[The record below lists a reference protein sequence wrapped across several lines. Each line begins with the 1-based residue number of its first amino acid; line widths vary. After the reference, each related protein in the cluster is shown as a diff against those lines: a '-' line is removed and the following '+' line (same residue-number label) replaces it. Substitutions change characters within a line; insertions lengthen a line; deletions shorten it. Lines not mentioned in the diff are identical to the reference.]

1 MDERIFIGHKAGE
14 VRWADNGQYCYFMPH
29 DLPFDYEPDRGTL
42 LAEQSALIGLSRLD
56 GLTSRLTPD
65 DLHILVIPFSLNE
78 SVSSSSIE
86 GTRST
91 LDDVLR
97 SEKIMERD
105 ESRARDNREVLNYMA
120 ALEQGYDAIDSGSAL
135 DAHLLMEL
143 HRTLMSG
150 TRGSD
155 RSPGVFKVEQNAIGR
170 PGDTLETAK
179 MVPAPPV
186 AVDHLLDNWTG
197 YISDRNQMVIERLAL
212 AHYQFEA
219 IHPFRDGNG
228 RMGRLALML
237 MLRMEGVLRQPVLY
251 PSRYFDRHRQ
261 EYIDRLFDVSSRDDI
276 DGWIR
281 FFSRA
286 LSEQADESADLIGRL
301 LGYRDQLLS
310 QMDTATSMRA
320 VPLLFRNPYIN
331 SRDIV
336 EGLGVSAPT
345 AIRILKE
352 FEEKGIVRPVDDK
365 VRGRT
370 YLADSVMEILSGR
383 RCARG

>member
-1 MDERIFIGHKAGE
+1 M
-14 VRWADNGQYCYFMPH
+14 
-29 DLPFDYEPDRGTL
+29 
-42 LAEQSALIGLSRLD
+42 
-56 GLTSRLTPD
+56 
-65 DLHILVIPFSLNE
+65 
-78 SVSSSSIE
+78 SSSSIE

-97 SEKIMERD
+97 SEKIVERD

-120 ALEQGYDAIDSGSAL
+120 ALDKGYGMVDSGSAL
-135 DAHLLMEL
+135 DARLLMEL
-143 HRTLMSG
+143 HRILMSG

-155 RSPGVFKVEQNAIGR
+155 KSPGVFKTEQNAIGR

-179 MVPAPPV
+179 MVPAPPI
-186 AVDHLLDNWTG
+186 AVDHLLDNWIG
-197 YISDRNQMVIERLAL
+197 YISDRNQMIIERLAL

-228 RMGRLALML
+228 RMGRLMLML
-237 MLRMEGVLRQPVLY
+237 MLRTEGILRQPVLC

-261 EYIDRLFDVSSRDDI
+261 EYIDRLFDVSSKDDI

-286 LSEQADESADLIGRL
+286 LSEQAGESADLIGRL

-310 QMDTATSMRA
+310 LVDAPSSMRA

-331 SRDIV
+331 SKDIV
-336 EGLGVSAPT
+336 EGIGVSAPT
-345 AIRILKE
+345 ALRILKE
-352 FEEKGIVRPVDDK
+352 FEEKGIVRPVDDR

-370 YLADSVMEILSGR
+370 YLADGIMEILSGR
-383 RCARG
+383 RCRMYMKMNIYSMTPFTYL